1 MNMYQPS
8 INALSKPITN
18 LLVDIKKKKQS
29 TNAAVENNKA
39 AIDKKVEAATIKMNT
54 QVDSIII

>member
-1 MNMYQPS
+1 MYQPS